1 MNIDEILKAPDFS
14 LDEINIGDYLDTVS
28 FPQREE
34 ALRKILVKL
43 NPYGQITLSGT
54 DIGSLT
60 SVISKNVI
68 NVQEANAVLENIKS
82 MAMLSDIER
91 FFYQNNFKVIQKNIE
106 GYGKYFLSARHAM

>member
-34 ALRKILVKL
+34 TLRKILVKL
-43 NPYGQITLSGT
+43 NPYGEISLSGT
-54 DIGSLT
+54 DIGTIT
-60 SVISKNVI
+60 SVISKNI
-68 NVQEANAVLENIKS
+68 IGIPEANSILENIKS
-82 MAMLSDIER
+82 MTMLNDVER
-91 FFYQNNFKVIQKNIE
+91 FFYQNNFKVVKKNIE